1 MGDSH
6 QLPDRALGSQSKPL
20 KRHPAV
26 LCFRFFAL
34 ASPPPKCRVPF
45 ITPTHGVCTQTHKGR
60 RQGDEGVGTGEIH
73 GGFPPAPRQSLRQPV
88 ESIEKASGR
97 IVFPFICTRVA
108 APKMQSPM

>member
-45 ITPTHGVCTQTHKGR
+45 ITPADGVCTHR
-60 RQGDEGVGTGEIH
+60 R
-73 GGFPPAPRQSLRQPV
+73 
-88 ESIEKASGR
+88 K
-97 IVFPFICTRVA
+97 RVA
-108 APKMQSPM
+108 DKAMREWRQEKEMGTPTSSR